1 MMYVFVDLCKSVGK
15 LREYGGRDII
25 INLFIELNGMKIFM
39 MLVNFLFYY
48 YFFYEKIYVNNI
60 NKYIDYYFLYLIR
73 LKKKKNWKIICYKG
87 LLI

>member
-48 YFFYEKIYVNNI
+48 YFF
-60 NKYIDYYFLYLIR
+60 
-73 LKKKKNWKIICYKG
+73 
-87 LLI
+87 

>member
-25 INLFIELNGMKIFM
+25 INLFIELNVIKIFM

-48 YFFYEKIYVNNI
+48 YFFYERIYVNNI
-60 NKYIDYYFLYLIR
+60 NKYIDIDLYLIR
-73 LKKKKNWKIICYKG
+73 LKKKNWKIICYKG
-87 LLI
+87 

>member
-15 LREYGGRDII
+15 LRENGGRDII
-25 INLFIELNGMKIFM
+25 INLFIELNVIKIFM

-48 YFFYEKIYVNNI
+48 YFFYERIYVNNI